1 MAVNI
6 TKTTQFTGPIGSAIS
21 FSDIRSAFGGSANNV
36 KASDYLR
43 NVSNGVDWDDDS
55 TLGSGR
61 VPDAEENESVPVV
74 AENWNT
80 DKLRNTITA

>member
-6 TKTTQFTGPIGSAIS
+6 TKTTKLTGPAGSDIS

-43 NVSNGVDWDDDS
+43 NVSNGVDWDDMQ
-55 TLGSGR
+55 L
-61 VPDAEENESVPVV
+61 
-74 AENWNT
+74 
-80 DKLRNTITA
+80 